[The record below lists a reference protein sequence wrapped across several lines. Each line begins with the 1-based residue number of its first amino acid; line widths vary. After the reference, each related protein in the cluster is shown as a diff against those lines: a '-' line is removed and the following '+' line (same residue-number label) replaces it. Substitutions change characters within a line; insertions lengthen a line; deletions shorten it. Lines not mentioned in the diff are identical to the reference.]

1 MTFDFIDLTNQ
12 LERVSNRRLAFRPA
26 TLSDAWPLYEATKN
40 PLFNRHLMWPQP
52 TEETEVLQRMDA
64 ITSAARLGRLAAL
77 SVVVKS
83 TGEWVSLFRF
93 QPHATNEKLVE
104 LGIWTHDRFWHG
116 RYSLE
121 LTRICIDAAFEC
133 SDFSTLVGAAAVQNK
148 SSCHLMTAV
157 GMRPTSLVTR
167 ITETGAEVELQEFE
181 VTRHEWAARVKR
193 GQSFESFPK
202 NDPVPEPAAKLPR
215 IPATVTSERM
225 SLQPEMA

>member
-1 MTFDFIDLTNQ
+1 MTFDFFDLTNQ

-52 TEETEVLQRMDA
+52 SEETEVLRRMDA
-64 ITSAARLGRLAAL
+64 ITTAARLGRLAAL
-77 SVVVKS
+77 SVVVKA

-133 SDFSTLVGAAAVQNK
+133 SDFSTLVGAAAVLNK

-167 ITETGAEVELQEFE
+167 VTETGAEVELQEFE
-181 VTRHEWAARVKR
+181 ITRHEWSSRVKR
-193 GQSFESFPK
+193 GQSFESFPT
-202 NDPVPEPAAKLPR
+202 NDPVPEPATKLPR
-215 IPATVTSERM
+215 IPATATSERL

>member
-1 MTFDFIDLTNQ
+1 MTFDFIDLTHQ

-52 TEETEVLQRMDA
+52 QDEAEVLRRMDA
-64 ITSAARLGRLAAL
+64 ITSAARLGRMAAL
-77 SVVVKS
+77 SVVVKA

-93 QPHATNEKLVE
+93 QPHAGNDKLVE
-104 LGIWTHDRFWHG
+104 MGIWTHDRFWHG

-121 LTRICIDAAFEC
+121 LGRICVDAAFEC
-133 SDFSTLVGAAAVQNK
+133 SDFDTLVGAAAAQNK

-157 GMRPTSLVTR
+157 GMRPSSLVTR
-167 ITETGAEVELQEFE
+167 VTETGAEVELQEFE
-181 VTRHEWAARVKR
+181 ITRHEWSSRVKR
-193 GQSFESFPK
+193 GQSFESFPA
-202 NDPVPEPAAKLPR
+202 NAPVVEPVAKLPR
-215 IPATVTSERM
+215 LPATVTSERL

>member
-52 TEETEVLQRMDA
+52 HNETEVLQRMEA
-64 ITSAARLGRLAAL
+64 ITTAARLGRMSAL
-77 SVVVKS
+77 SVVVKA

-93 QPHATNEKLVE
+93 QPHAGNDKVVE
-104 LGIWTHDRFWHG
+104 MGIWTHDRFWHG

-121 LTRICIDAAFEC
+121 LGRICIDAAFEC
-133 SDFSTLVGAAAVQNK
+133 SDFDTLVGAAAALNK

-167 ITETGAEVELQEFE
+167 TTETGCEVELQEFE
-181 VTRHEWAARVKR
+181 ITRHEWASRVKR

-202 NDPVPEPAAKLPR
+202 NKPVVDPVAKLLKFPD
-215 IPATVTSERM
+215 ALTSERLA
-225 SLQPEMA
+225 LQPEMA